1 MAFKDVIG
9 HLRQISL
16 LKRAIKN
23 ERMAHSYLFLGN
35 EGIGRKFVAIQFAK
49 AINCLNRK
57 DDQDSCD
64 QCISCKKIDQNIHPD
79 VLVLEPSGQT
89 LKVEQVRE
97 MQKDLSYR
105 PYEGKRR
112 ICILSGADRM
122 APNMSNTLL
131 KNIEEPPLHTL
142 IILLANHE
150 RTMLPTIV
158 SRCQIIRFYQLPISM
173 VSSWLIKEKGVSKEE
188 AILLA
193 SLSEGSIGRALEIS
207 KEIETIPREILLHE
221 LIGSKY
227 LTIEDMRNIL
237 EVLSQKDE
245 REDLILILEVCKTLL
260 RDIIM
265 VNINGNDLINFDL
278 LNNIR
283 KVSQNWDLKSLIK
296 RIDLIHQTIFA
307 IRNNANTKLALKA
320 LMISWN
326 RG

>member
-1 MAFKDVIG
+1 MAFKDVFG
-9 HLRQISL
+9 HSLQISL

-23 ERMAHSYLFLGN
+23 ERMAHSYLFLGSD
-35 EGIGRKFVAIQFAK
+35 GIGRKFVAIQFAK

-57 DDQDSCD
+57 DEDSCD
-64 QCISCKKIDQNIHPD
+64 RCTSCKKIDQNIHPD

-89 LKVEQVRE
+89 LKVDQIRE

-131 KNIEEPPLHTL
+131 KTLEEPPLHTL

-150 RTMLPTIV
+150 RAMLPTIV
-158 SRCQIIRFYQLPISM
+158 SRCQIIRFHQLPLSM
-173 VSSWLIKEKGVSKEE
+173 VSNWLIKERGVRQEE

-193 SLSEGSIGRALEIS
+193 SLSNGSIGRALEIR
-207 KEIETIPREILLHE
+207 KEIETIPRELLLSE
-221 LIGSKY
+221 LIGSKC
-227 LTIEDMRNIL
+227 LTIENMSNIL
-237 EVLSQKDE
+237 ELLEQREE
-245 REDLILILEVCKTLL
+245 REDVILILEVCKTLL
-260 RDIIM
+260 RDMIM
-265 VNINGNDLINFDL
+265 VKINENGLINFDL
-278 LNNIR
+278 LGKI
-283 KVSQNWDLKSLIK
+283 KKISQNWGIK
-296 RIDLIHQTIFA
+296 ALLTRIDLLHQTMFA
-307 IRNNANTKLALKA
+307 IRNNANTKLAIKA